1 MLTGNKRE
9 TFDNKLAEK
18 YKEIDNINNIRFF
31 FSNENGIIRII
42 TADYKFLTDSIENID
57 CSKLYNEYYSE
68 LNNLYTNKSINTQ
81 NIILYINNTK
91 SIYNIDKI
99 ANTEKLSF
107 FTLYKC
113 TRQSSNGKIDD
124 IYLKTNASKQIA
136 SIDIGKA
143 YNYMSPIKKIKEKI
157 NPETNKTEYTEGRGL
172 IGKGVLVVENIIDID
187 EMTIEPKIS
196 SQLKDR
202 LPVWELVS
210 IEGVNENEQN

>member
-9 TFDNKLAEK
+9 TFDNRLAEK

-31 FSNENGIIRII
+31 FSNENDILRII

-57 CSKLYNEYYSE
+57 CSQLYDEYYNE
-68 LNNLYTNKSINTQ
+68 LNNLYTNKNVNTQ
-81 NIILYINNTK
+81 NIVLYINNTK

-136 SIDIGKA
+136 SISIGKA
-143 YNYMSPIKKIKEKI
+143 YNYMTPIKEIKEKI

-172 IGKGVLVVENIIDID
+172 IGKGILVIENIIDID

-202 LPVWELVS
+202 LPVWELIS
-210 IEGVNENEQN
+210 IEGVNENE